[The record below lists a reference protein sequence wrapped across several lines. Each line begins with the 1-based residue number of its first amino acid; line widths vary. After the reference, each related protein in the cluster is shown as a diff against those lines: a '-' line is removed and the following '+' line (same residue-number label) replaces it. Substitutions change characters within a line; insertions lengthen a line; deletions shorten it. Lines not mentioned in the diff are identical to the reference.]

1 MFTRYKREKARRAV
15 PFEYILRETNHIF
28 SNLLADKQEVYNVG
42 LLVESLRTL
51 ELIDELID
59 IHALEL
65 LAVVTQYARL
75 VPVFAPQVGV
85 VAHRGQVEQRPLL
98 RSMRGRARR
107 DRAAGGTP
115 RGVARSV

>member
-1 MFTRYKREKARRAV
+1 MFTRYKREKAGRTL
-15 PFEYILRETNHIF
+15 PFEYISLWRSNN
-28 SNLLADKQEVYNVG
+28 SNLLADKQEVYDVG

-51 ELIDELID
+51 ELIDELVD
-59 IHALEL
+59 IHTLEL

-98 RSMRGRARR
+98 RSMSGRARW
-107 DRAAGGTP
+107 DRAAG
-115 RGVARSV
+115 